1 MQLLIF
7 SVCDTG
13 QICLILIFF
22 AQSGVKIRE
31 HKFLTG
37 HKFTN
42 LLKSVSLFMTIIHSK
57 RKFWLVS
64 LLERWEMA
72 SLHLQQKQTLLEKT
86 SKWNKLFLKKYQ
98 KLFNSH
104 IFFFMHVACTAILS
118 LNWKN
123 NNTIFAAS
131 KIQTIRKL
139 NDPTTTLI
147 RGVFLVIVRFNW
159 LKS

>member
-42 LLKSVSLFMTIIHSK
+42 LIKSVSLFMTIIHSK
-57 RKFWLVS
+57 GNFSLVS
-64 LLERWEMA
+64 LLKHQNE
-72 SLHLQQKQTLLEKT
+72 
-86 SKWNKLFLKKYQ
+86 KLFLKKFQ
-98 KLFNSH
+98 NLFNSH
-104 IFFFMHVACTAILS
+104 IFSSCMQLVQPFWVWIE
-118 LNWKN
+118 KIIIP
-123 NNTIFAAS
+123 TIFAAS

-139 NDPTTTLI
+139 NNPTTTLI
-147 RGVFLVIVRFNW
+147 TGLFLAIVRFNW

>member
-31 HKFLTG
+31 HKVFTG

-57 RKFWLVS
+57 GNFWLVS

-72 SLHLQQKQTLLEKT
+72 FLHLQQKQTLLEKT
-86 SKWNKLFLKKYQ
+86 SKWNKLFLKKCQ

-104 IFFFMHVACTAILS
+104 IFFFMHAACTAILS

-139 NDPTTTLI
+139 NNPTTTLI
-147 RGVFLVIVRFNW
+147 TGLFLAIVRFNW

>member
-42 LLKSVSLFMTIIHSK
+42 LIKSVSLFMTIIHSK
-57 RKFWLVS
+57 GNFSLVS
-64 LLERWEMA
+64 LLKHQNE
-72 SLHLQQKQTLLEKT
+72 
-86 SKWNKLFLKKYQ
+86 KLFLKKFQ
-98 KLFNSH
+98 NLFNSH
-104 IFFFMHVACTAILS
+104 IFFFMHAACTAILS

-139 NDPTTTLI
+139 NNPTTTLI
-147 RGVFLVIVRFNW
+147 TGLFLAIVRFNW